1 MPRGA
6 PHTVM
11 GSAVSIDTCLVF
23 GNFLPLLRNTSVF
36 LARITGDINCFNKVN
51 RRRKTARHSP
61 FFCQKNSPIYSKIST
76 LLHCNNSSSTT
87 LTEQNTFLHPT
98 EDVIIIK
105 MATISRVKNF
115 NSGYCR
121 LMLVD
126 FTLAVR
132 VIRFISERSRSLYA
146 IARPSVVCRL

>member
-61 FFCQKNSPIYSKIST
+61 FFARRTVQFTQK
-76 LLHCNNSSSTT
+76 
-87 LTEQNTFLHPT
+87 FLHFYI
-98 EDVIIIK
+98 VIIPPQRLSLNKILSYIQPK
-105 MATISRVKNF
+105 MLSLSRWQQFPELNI
-115 NSGYCR
+115 
-121 LMLVD
+121 L
-126 FTLAVR
+126 TLDTAV
-132 VIRFISERSRSLYA
+132 L
-146 IARPSVVCRL
+146 CL